1 MHVTAFEDVHYEDR
15 AVWMPEWGTL
25 VLADVHLGRT
35 RSSRVDLPIGSHADI
50 LERLD
55 ALLDR
60 HDPDQVVI
68 AGDLVH
74 DFDSVPLTV
83 AESVEEI
90 VDLVE
95 DRGAEFVVTAGNHDT
110 VLDRV
115 TSIETVD
122 EYQIGGKT
130 VVHHGHEIPESEV
143 ARHIIGHDHPAITIE
158 GSRRPC
164 YLDCPDQYE
173 GSSVLVLPAFS
184 RVAVGTTVN
193 GRTAADMMTP
203 SVTDLGPCR
212 PIVRT
217 DEEALV
223 FPPLGELQ
231 PHL

>member
-1 MHVTAFEDVHYEDR
+1 MTAFGDVHYEDR
-15 AVWMPEWGTL
+15 AVWLPERGTL
-25 VLADVHLGRT
+25 VLADVHLGRA
-35 RSSRVDLPIGSHADI
+35 RSSRVDLPIGSHANI

-60 HDPDQVVI
+60 HDAEQVVI

-74 DFDSVPLTV
+74 DFDSVSLTV
-83 AESVEEI
+83 AETVAEI

-95 DRGAEFVVTAGNHDT
+95 DRDADLVVTAGNHDT
-110 VLDRV
+110 GLDRV

-122 EYQIGGKT
+122 GYRIDRET
-130 VVHHGHEIPESEV
+130 VVHHGHEIPETEAS
-143 ARHIIGHDHPAITIE
+143 RYIIGHDHPAITIE

-164 YLDCPDQYE
+164 YLNCPDQYE
-173 GSSVLVLPAFS
+173 GCSVLVLPAFS

-193 GRTAADMMTP
+193 GRTAADIMTP
-203 SVTDLGPCR
+203 LVTDLGSCR

-217 DEEALV
+217 DEEPLV

-231 PHL
+231 SHL